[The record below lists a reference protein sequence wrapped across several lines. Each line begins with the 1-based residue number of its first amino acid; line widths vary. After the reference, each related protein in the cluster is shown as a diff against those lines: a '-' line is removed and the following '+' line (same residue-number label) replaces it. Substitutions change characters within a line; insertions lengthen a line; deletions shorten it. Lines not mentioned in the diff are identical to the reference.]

1 MESFVIFKG
10 CHRATIDFRPV
21 IFGGENIIV
30 KFRFNRWYSDV
41 NNIQLTEQI
50 NKLWGYSHSWWHK
63 INSERIGW
71 RWSKEVGK
79 VDIFM
84 YRYIG
89 GIRDISLIGIYNI
102 NDWIEIE
109 MYRPRFGYTLFPYF
123 GGKEPSP
130 IDLLIEIKIKYL

>member
-21 IFGGENIIV
+21 IFGGERVLI
-30 KFRFNRWYSDV
+30 RFKVSNWYADLK
-41 NNIQLTEQI
+41 NIQLTEQV
-50 NKLWGYSHSWWHK
+50 NKVWGYSYSIWHK
-63 INSERIGW
+63 LNSERIGW
-71 RWSKEVGK
+71 NWGKEVGK
-79 VDIFM
+79 INVFL
-84 YRYIG
+84 YKYING
-89 GIRDISLIGIYNI
+89 FRFISLIGVYDI